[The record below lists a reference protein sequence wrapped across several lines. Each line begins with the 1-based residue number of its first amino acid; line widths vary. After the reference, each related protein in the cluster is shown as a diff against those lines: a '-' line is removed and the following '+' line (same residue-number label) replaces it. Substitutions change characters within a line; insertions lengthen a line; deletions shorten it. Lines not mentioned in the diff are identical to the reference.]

1 MVGIVAKEPAR
12 EIYHIVEKANT
23 GRFDLGTSL
32 SEKAM
37 LNAKDV
43 PCDRKKDYPGG
54 IKSFHYIFPFII
66 SGPYKLIS
74 EISLIVVNPI
84 KKLTSQ
90 YKADFSI

>member
-1 MVGIVAKEPAR
+1 MQNTKYKMPHKSMVGIVAKEPAR
-12 EIYHIVEKANT
+12 EIYHIVEKANS

-54 IKSFHYIFPFII
+54 IKSFHYIFPLII
-66 SGPYKLIS
+66 SGPYSLSEKLYH
-74 EISLIVVNPI
+74 PWP
-84 KKLTSQ
+84 T
-90 YKADFSI
+90 